1 MTKASLKSVVDGQNA
16 SIQEA
21 SSPEPI
27 IKIDTECY
35 RQHVL
40 TRIQTTIV
48 MIQPQHPL
56 RISHVL
62 AVKRSV
68 KVGEKLR
75 GQALIGIEEARS
87 GSANL
92 NIHLSLMGLDL
103 QSSCQRENKGTE
115 PSHTARMPI
124 YIGTTFERSKN
135 GQRIFARSY

>member
-1 MTKASLKSVVDGQNA
+1 MIENYRPRVYYPRSGIEARLIIIAMAMTKASLKSVVDGQNA

-75 GQALIGIEEARS
+75 GQALIGIE
-87 GSANL
+87 
-92 NIHLSLMGLDL
+92 
-103 QSSCQRENKGTE
+103 
-115 PSHTARMPI
+115 
-124 YIGTTFERSKN
+124 
-135 GQRIFARSY
+135 